1 MKICIVGLGS
11 IGTRHLKNLTDI
23 LRARGESFSIDAL
36 RHTQRSLT
44 EDTASLLN
52 AQFTDARDLPDDYDV
67 ALICNPTALHY
78 ESIAQM
84 AQKAKHL
91 FVEKPVFD
99 RADYDLSALPLLRGV
114 CYVAC
119 PLRYTRVVRYL
130 KDWVQEH
137 PVFAARAICS
147 TYLPAWRPGVDYR
160 KTYSANSALGGG
172 VSIDLIHEWDYLTYL
187 FGAPDSVLSARGTYS
202 NLELNS
208 DDLSLYIGRYTDKL
222 VSLHLDYFGRV
233 ERREIELY
241 TEEDTIVGDIR
252 HQEIRFLSSGER
264 ITLPEERDDYQK
276 REIETFLD
284 MIDGK
289 EENHNPLETA
299 LHTLAIARS

>member
-23 LRARGESFSIDAL
+23 LRVRGVSFSLDAL
-36 RHTQRSLT
+36 RSSDKPLPESTKR
-44 EDTASLLN
+44 LLH
-52 AQFTDARDLPDDYDV
+52 AEIADPRGLAEDYDA

-78 ESIAQM
+78 ETIALM
-84 AQKAKHL
+84 ASRAKHL

-99 RADYDLSALPLLRGV
+99 RADYDLSALPPVRGV

-137 PVFAARAICS
+137 SVFAARAICS

-160 KTYSANSALGGG
+160 QTYSANSAMGGG
-172 VSIDLIHEWDYLTYL
+172 VSIDLIHEWDYLSYL
-187 FGAPDSVLSARGTYS
+187 FGAPDAVLSARGTYS

-208 DDLSLYIGRYTDKL
+208 DDLSLYIGRYPDKL
-222 VSLHLDYFGRV
+222 VSLYLDYFGRY

-241 TEEDTIVGDIR
+241 AAEDTVVGDIR
-252 HQEIRFLSSGER
+252 HQEIRFLASGEK
-264 ITLPEERDDYQK
+264 IALPEERDDYQK
-276 REIETFLD
+276 RELEAFLD
-284 MIDGK
+284 MMDGK
-289 EENHNPLETA
+289 AENHNSLETA
-299 LHTLAIARS
+299 LRTLSIALG